1 MAGDQKKEFGPH
13 LRLQLQT
20 FSLSQ
25 TWVTQVSVGWW
36 TAQCPVPGGG
46 HGKGNDYRIIAGT
59 FESLRGRVGLDWGG
73 RINLRAQE
81 EIFNHKTAVQSR
93 YDRCRCPHPLSEAP
107 EGSINCGIAW
117 PRQQGLGSPL
127 KSQFLP
133 DIPF

>member
-36 TAQCPVPGGG
+36 AAQCPVPGGG
-46 HGKGNDYRIIAGT
+46 CGKGNDYRIIAGT
-59 FESLRGRVGLDWGG
+59 FESLRGRVGLDWVG
-73 RINLRAQE
+73 RFNLGVQE
-81 EIFNHKTAVQSR
+81 KN
-93 YDRCRCPHPLSEAP
+93 PLSEAP

-117 PRQQGLGSPL
+117 PSQQGLGSPL